1 MVEQRL
7 QPTPRQQ
14 RAHRTHTHTEHAR
27 THAHTHTFKH
37 THIHTHTHSHTH
49 THIHKHASK
58 FFHSALKSVTFPPSP
73 ELSLSTDGDL
83 QKNKTRETRQ
93 GFVRIADFR
102 LYFPFL
108 WHLTCHAEIPL
119 CNEYTEH
126 PDTINK
132 KYSDVIFTTEISFV
146 QHLIILKYLYIH
158 TYITCFRCLNIFT
171 CYTFYWKS

>member
-1 MVEQRL
+1 MHICLHTYVYYSYMKLTDRTTLNDGVAELTGANFHFGNTLLHLLVIKQLEQL
-7 QPTPRQQ
+7 QKKLRQQTQ

-108 WHLTCHAEIPL
+108 
-119 CNEYTEH
+119 
-126 PDTINK
+126 
-132 KYSDVIFTTEISFV
+132 
-146 QHLIILKYLYIH
+146 
-158 TYITCFRCLNIFT
+158 
-171 CYTFYWKS
+171 